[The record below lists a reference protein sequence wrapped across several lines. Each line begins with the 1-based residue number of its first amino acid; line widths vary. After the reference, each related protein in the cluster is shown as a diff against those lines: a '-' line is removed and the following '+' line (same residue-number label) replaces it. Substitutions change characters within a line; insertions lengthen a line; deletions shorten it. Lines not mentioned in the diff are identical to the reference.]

1 MVTHGTTSAT
11 GTALRAWIDAH
22 RDQMAG
28 FLAEYIR
35 QRSVNPGRATEADET
50 SGEEAAQRW
59 LAAQGDLLGLGT
71 PDIWSVAPGRPHL
84 VWRLGTGPEVG
95 VAFNG
100 HVDTVG
106 VSGPQRAAWD
116 GDPYDGQIRDG
127 RVIGR
132 GAADMKAGTVAFLWA
147 ARAVREVGVPLTRA
161 AVFSVTSAEETTE
174 SEIGILSLL
183 DRGYRAPVVICA
195 EPTDLRVCPAGLGIM
210 YFRVVIE
217 GKSAHSASRAGS
229 VAALRAYQDGGPVGE
244 LIGVDPIGYL
254 ADIVAA
260 LRDLDEEWRTRPGH
274 PLLGPGVARSIVPI
288 RVSGGASRAEIADR
302 CEVEF
307 AVTLDPLD
315 RSGDALT
322 EIRTAVDRVASG
334 SRWLREHPPTI
345 EFPIVHRV
353 IEPLALDPADALIQ
367 RIRRPLPGQG
377 GSEREL
383 GCMPGPCDANILT
396 TAGQPAIVFGPGRL
410 EDGAHGTNEFV
421 RIDDLLAASWAF
433 ACVIAEL
440 C

>member
-1 MVTHGTTSAT
+1 MSAHGTASET
-11 GTALRAWIDAH
+11 GTALRVWIDAH
-22 RDQMAG
+22 RDEIAG
-28 FLAEYIR
+28 FLAEYIC

-59 LAAQGDLLGLGT
+59 LAAKGDLLGLGT

-84 VWRLGTGPEVG
+84 AWRLGTGPEVG

-106 VSGPQRAAWD
+106 VSGPQRVAWD

-161 AVFSVTSAEETTE
+161 ALLTVTSAEETTE

-210 YFRVVIE
+210 YFRVVVE
-217 GKSAHSASRAGS
+217 GKSAHSAARAGS
-229 VAALRAYQDGGPVGE
+229 VAALRAYQDGGPVDE

-260 LRDLDEEWRTRPGH
+260 LRDLDDEWRGRCGH

-334 SRWLREHPPTI
+334 SRWLRKHP
-345 EFPIVHRV
+345 
-353 IEPLALDPADALIQ
+353 
-367 RIRRPLPGQG
+367 RRSSSRSSTG
-377 GSEREL
+377 
-383 GCMPGPCDANILT
+383 
-396 TAGQPAIVFGPGRL
+396 
-410 EDGAHGTNEFV
+410 
-421 RIDDLLAASWAF
+421 
-433 ACVIAEL
+433 
-440 C
+440 